1 VRKTPLILTFAT
13 LSLLAACAPRG
24 EKLVERAE
32 ASMARGDYR
41 AAMIDLRNY
50 VAKHPEDARARARL
64 GAAMLE
70 IGDFGGAEIELAKA
84 RDLGAERKDIVVTEC
99 RLLAVRGSHEQ
110 VLKDCADT
118 GEEAI
123 DGDLAAARGDA
134 LLGLERVA
142 QAQASFETALR
153 ARPDSLDAIQGLAAA
168 TFAADGPA
176 AARKVFD
183 AAPQSVKERP
193 RYWLALGSSEIRGG
207 DFASA
212 ETAFAKAVE
221 LTAGQDESRDR
232 LGALA
237 GLTEAQ
243 LRQGRNAEAA
253 ATAEMLLKVAPK
265 SPVAKALRAQALAAS
280 GDLATARTLLEE
292 AVSADPENAQAR
304 MLLGLVNMQQGNLG
318 QAEMHLAQVVSRDP
332 ENVRAQQLLA
342 TVRNQLQTPQATL
355 DALKPALGQPTTDP
369 ALLTLASRLSLQ
381 SGNRNEALG
390 YLAQAS
396 EAAAKATPEAQLDV
410 ATAYI
415 AAGDLEKASQILAS
429 MPQGT
434 GAAGLQ
440 RETLLAATLLRQG
453 KVDEAVVRADALV
466 KQSPDDPAARNIA
479 GGIYAAAGKAD
490 RARAEWQRVVE
501 LKPDDVGARMN
512 LARLDLAEG
521 KPDAATAQLQQAL
534 AKDPKNLLATLGM
547 AAIAQSRND
556 PKEVERWMKKA
567 ADDHPDSVEV
577 RMTQVQYYLG
587 TRDFARA
594 KAAAD
599 DALRIDPNSAPAFN
613 ARGLAQLGAGDVAAG
628 IASFRQAVEK
638 APKGGYQLNLARAY
652 MLDRKPA
659 EALSVL
665 DEALKANPRQP
676 MALAL
681 AMGIAV
687 QSRDLE
693 RAAGYMERLRRI
705 EPDAPMTL
713 RLEGDLA
720 VAQGRYKD
728 ALGLYEKA
736 AANGGD
742 SALAIARY
750 RAGMLAGV
758 AQPQKPLEDWLQ
770 RQPND
775 VAAITLLAER
785 RQQMGDIAAAIAL
798 YERAVAAAPGNV
810 MALNNLAGLYQLR
823 KDPRALAT
831 AERALAAAP
840 DNAAV
845 KDTVGWLLVEKGEI
859 DKGLPLLREA
869 AKALPDLPEVQY
881 HFGVALARKGE
892 AAEARRILQGVVD
905 SKAPAEVVTGAKRE
919 LARIGG

>member
-1 VRKTPLILTFAT
+1 
-13 LSLLAACAPRG
+13 
-24 EKLVERAE
+24 
-32 ASMARGDYR
+32 
-41 AAMIDLRNY
+41 
-50 VAKHPEDARARARL
+50 
-64 GAAMLE
+64 
-70 IGDFGGAEIELAKA
+70 
-84 RDLGAERKDIVVTEC
+84 
-99 RLLAVRGSHEQ
+99 
-110 VLKDCADT
+110 
-118 GEEAI
+118 
-123 DGDLAAARGDA
+123 
-134 LLGLERVA
+134 
-142 QAQASFETALR
+142 
-153 ARPDSLDAIQGLAAA
+153 
-168 TFAADGPA
+168 
-176 AARKVFD
+176 
-183 AAPQSVKERP
+183 
-193 RYWLALGSSEIRGG
+193 
-207 DFASA
+207 
-212 ETAFAKAVE
+212 
-221 LTAGQDESRDR
+221 
-232 LGALA
+232 
-237 GLTEAQ
+237 
-243 LRQGRNAEAA
+243 
-253 ATAEMLLKVAPK
+253 
-265 SPVAKALRAQALAAS
+265 
-280 GDLATARTLLEE
+280 
-292 AVSADPENAQAR
+292 
-304 MLLGLVNMQQGNLG
+304 
-318 QAEMHLAQVVSRDP
+318 
-332 ENVRAQQLLA
+332 
-342 TVRNQLQTPQATL
+342 
-355 DALKPALGQPTTDP
+355 
-369 ALLTLASRLSLQ
+369 
-381 SGNRNEALG
+381 
-390 YLAQAS
+390 
-396 EAAAKATPEAQLDV
+396 
-410 ATAYI
+410 
-415 AAGDLEKASQILAS
+415 
-429 MPQGT
+429 
-434 GAAGLQ
+434 
-440 RETLLAATLLRQG
+440 
-453 KVDEAVVRADALV
+453 
-466 KQSPDDPAARNIA
+466 
-479 GGIYAAAGKAD
+479 
-490 RARAEWQRVVE
+490 
-501 LKPDDVGARMN
+501 MN

-665 DEALKANPRQP
+665 DETLKANPRQP